1 MKPKENHILFVFL
14 IILTLCSFSLHAADF
29 EVVYLDGSAD
39 LKAGS
44 GWRPLYAGDL
54 VSTGDQ
60 VKVYKGSLVELSGT
74 GGSLM
79 LSKEGTY
86 NVASLTEDLE
96 RKNDIGLGSMLSSRM
111 STIFQGSSVKNRST
125 VAGVRGDVMDGDDAM
140 TWMESGNQA
149 LIEEGV
155 ELLEEGEVDTAMQV
169 FLDAYF
175 SAMDEIESA
184 AAAFYLAGIEDM
196 QGNIAEAVDYIAGEE
211 LTLDHELYPDFVILK
226 GKLLVD
232 TLRYEDALELFET
245 WDGRFAG
252 KDQQQTVG
260 LLHALTLAS
269 LNRNSEA
276 RSVLNETVAIDSTS
290 ETGKA
295 AEKLKGRL

>member
-1 MKPKENHILFVFL
+1 MKLKRTHILFL
-14 IILTLCSFSLHAADF
+14 ILLLFTMFSFSLHAADF

-39 LKAGS
+39 LNAGS
-44 GWRPLYAGDL
+44 GWRPIYAGDL
-54 VSTGDQ
+54 VSSGDSI
-60 VKVYKGSLVELSGT
+60 KVYKGALIELSG
-74 GGSLM
+74 GGGALM

-86 NVASLTEDLE
+86 DVAALTEDLE
-96 RKNDIGLGSMLSSRM
+96 RKKEIGLGSMLSSRM
-111 STIFQGSSVKNRST
+111 SNIFQGSSVQNRSA
-125 VAGVRGDVMDGDDAM
+125 VAGVRGDIMDGDDAM
-140 TWMESGNQA
+140 TWMESGNHA

-155 ELLEEGEVDTAMQV
+155 ELLGEGKVDTAVEV

-196 QGNIAEAVDYIAGEE
+196 QGNIAEAVDYLAGEE

-232 TLRYEDALELFET
+232 TFRYDEALTLFHS
-245 WDGRFAG
+245 WDGRFAA

-260 LLHALTLAS
+260 LLHAITLAS
-269 LNRNSEA
+269 LGRKSEA
-276 RSVLNETVAIDSTS
+276 RSLLNETVAIDSAS
-290 ETGKA
+290 ETGKVA
-295 AEKLKGRL
+295 AKLKGRL